1 LTAGSYSA
9 RSTFSDIQVHSCPR
23 CGDGALIPRED
34 ELSCLHCGAIVY
46 PNPPDY
52 SLTLYHE
59 NGRKRRDRAS
69 QSMAYDDRWMQA
81 NQHVIVL
88 LSQGLSNRRIGAM
101 LNVDPRQVQKVRE
114 AWE

>member
-1 LTAGSYSA
+1 
-9 RSTFSDIQVHSCPR
+9 
-23 CGDGALIPRED
+23 
-34 ELSCLHCGAIVY
+34 
-46 PNPPDY
+46 
-52 SLTLYHE
+52 
-59 NGRKRRDRAS
+59 
-69 QSMAYDDRWMQA
+69 MAYDDRWMQA